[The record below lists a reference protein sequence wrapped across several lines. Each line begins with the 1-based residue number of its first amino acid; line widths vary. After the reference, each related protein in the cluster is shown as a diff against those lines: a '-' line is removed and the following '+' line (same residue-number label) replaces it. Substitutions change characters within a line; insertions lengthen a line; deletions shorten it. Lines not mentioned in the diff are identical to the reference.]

1 MPITCP
7 QSLYFKVSKEI
18 TGKWQNR
25 KTQYNSY
32 EDYFQALVRGF
43 SKKSYPETKSEI
55 QDKQIRLYVSW
66 ALFLKLQAAG
76 NNFGKLKTLISIHF
90 SLLQFHPSVAS
101 VVSVMLFEPS
111 FKGLSGYFYV
121 SLNLTGIFFCNFLIW
136 LNFVTQLL

>member
-32 EDYFQALVRGF
+32 EDYFQAFRGF

-55 QDKQIRLYVSW
+55 QDKQKRLYVSW

-90 SLLQFHPSVAS
+90 SLLQFRPSVAS

-111 FKGLSGYFYV
+111 FKVLSGYFYV
-121 SLNLTGIFFCNFLIW
+121 SLNLTLAFCNFLIW